1 MWGALA
7 RVLVGVLAG
16 SIGSLVGRALLALG
30 IGFVTYK
37 GADVGVTALYSYVKA
52 SFAGAP
58 ASVVQLLAYLW
69 VDKAIS
75 LMFSAFTAALAIRT
89 AASGLTRIVAGRK

>member
-1 MWGALA
+1 MWSALA

-37 GADVGVTALYSYVKA
+37 GADAGVNALYSYVKA
-52 SFAGAP
+52 AFSGAP
-58 ASVVQLLAYLW
+58 ATVVQLMAFLW
-69 VDKAIS
+69 IDKAIS
-75 LMFSAFTAALAIRT
+75 LMFSAFTVALAIKT